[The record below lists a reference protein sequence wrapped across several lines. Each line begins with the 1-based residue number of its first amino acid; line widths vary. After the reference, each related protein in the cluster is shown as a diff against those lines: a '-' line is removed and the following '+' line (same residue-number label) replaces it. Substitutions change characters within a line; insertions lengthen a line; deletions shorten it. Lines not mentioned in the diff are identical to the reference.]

1 MKPSEYLFC
10 PFGRKVALNV
20 GYKEYQYTEQNHD
33 LDHIIDEK
41 LNTSSELSICI
52 KTAGVQ
58 HRADQPVQPFHTENL
73 VLYKVPNFHKTPFFS
88 KYFGRLYSFISF
100 STISTA
106 LSIIFGHSVANSPF
120 ALA

>member
-41 LNTSSELSICI
+41 LNTVAKQVLESNLQALELCLW
-52 KTAGVQ
+52 
-58 HRADQPVQPFHTENL
+58 PVSVSGIPW
-73 VLYKVPNFHKTPFFS
+73 
-88 KYFGRLYSFISF
+88 ISF
-100 STISTA
+100 
-106 LSIIFGHSVANSPF
+106 
-120 ALA
+120 